1 MERENRIAAYQLI
14 IAGIRQII
22 VSGRKF
28 YLAFPDEEI
37 VNACVN
43 NLDWM
48 HFRSFLQVSDEDSG
62 ICCMNEAAN
71 EGYILYAASCAERE
85 RR

>member
-1 MERENRIAAYQLI
+1 MERENRIVAYQSI

-28 YLAFPDEEI
+28 YLAFPNRKI
-37 VNACVN
+37 VNACVH

-48 HFRSFLQVSDEDSG
+48 HFRSLLRTSDLFAYKGTVACGDKKE
-62 ICCMNEAAN
+62 IF
-71 EGYILYAASCAERE
+71 
-85 RR
+85 